1 MFDEKDYRNIGD
13 TPLKVSPIT
22 LGTMTYGDQNTQA
35 EAFQQLDFAL
45 EKGINSFDLAEMYP
59 VPPKKETCTRTE
71 TIFGNWL
78 AKQKRDHL
86 IVSTKI
92 AGPRRNI
99 DWIREGNL
107 SLNKKNILQSVE
119 DSLRRMQTD
128 YIDLLYLHWP
138 ERNVPM
144 FGEYK
149 FDPIL
154 EYKDGEKINWVS
166 IEKQLDVL
174 GQLVK
179 EGKVRFIALSNEWAW
194 GVMEFLRVARE
205 KKLPIICNIQNN
217 FSLINRIAELGLTEI
232 MFRENLSF
240 FAYSPLGFGHLSGK
254 YIKNPTSKGRV
265 TLFKG
270 YAKRFDKPGVQK
282 AVSAYVKLAEKMEI
296 SPACLALSFVY
307 HQWFVTST
315 VIGATNLN
323 QLKENI
329 NAYKFEL
336 DKDCLSKIDEI
347 HLSCMNPAP

>member
-1 MFDEKDYRNIGD
+1 MFDKKDYRNVGD

-35 EAFQQLDFAL
+35 EAFMQLDFAL

-59 VPPKKETCTRTE
+59 VPPKKETCSKTE

-99 DWIREGNL
+99 DWIRGGNL

-119 DSLRRMQTD
+119 DSLRRMKTD

-149 FDPIL
+149 FDPSL
-154 EYKDGEKINWVS
+154 EHKHGKKINWVS
-166 IEKQLDVL
+166 IEEQLDVL

-179 EGKVRFIALSNEWAW
+179 DGKVRFIALSNEWAW

-282 AVSAYVKLAEKMEI
+282 AVSAYIKLAERMEI

-329 NAYKFEL
+329 DAYKFEL